1 MPTTRRLIGL
11 LAAAL
16 TIVSCDARAAA
27 SALRP
32 DALFVQVGD
41 GDHTRTATIGVMW
54 NLPWRLAL
62 GGGTLSSY
70 VETSWGRWWI
80 DEQGLTRSPWVS
92 QLGVTPV
99 LRWNLSHAET
109 PWFAELGIGANVLL
123 PAFHDN
129 GRRFGSA
136 FNFGDHL
143 ALGRVLSERDELAF
157 RLQHYSNGGI
167 RQPNPGINFVQL
179 RWVHRF

>member
-1 MPTTRRLIGL
+1 MPISQRFAAS

-16 TIVSCDARAAA
+16 SFTSCHALATPG
-27 SALRP
+27 ALRP

-54 NLPWRLAL
+54 NLPWKLAL

-99 LRWNLSHAET
+99 LRWNLSHEPT
-109 PWFAELGIGANVLL
+109 PWFTELGIGANVLL

-143 ALGRVLSERDELAF
+143 ALGRVLADRDELAF

-167 RQPNPGINFVQL
+167 KHPNPGINFVQL